1 VGKKCKKNKFQVA
14 GCELQGARCKQ
25 RNKIQGKVQDK
36 KTGCKLQVT
45 SCELRNEIQGKVQN
59 AKTVGQSQFSLPVTR
74 DCRVATLLAMTIF
87 HPHLNPPPSRGKTVS
102 SI

>member
-1 VGKKCKKNKFQVA
+1 M
-14 GCELQGARCKQ
+14 
-25 RNKIQGKVQDK
+25 QDK

-74 DCRVATLLAMTIF
+74 DCRVATLLAMTEGWIPAF
-87 HPHLNPPPSRGKTVS
+87 AGMTDEESGMTEEDFTPTLLNPPPSRGKTVS
-102 SI
+102 SIEY